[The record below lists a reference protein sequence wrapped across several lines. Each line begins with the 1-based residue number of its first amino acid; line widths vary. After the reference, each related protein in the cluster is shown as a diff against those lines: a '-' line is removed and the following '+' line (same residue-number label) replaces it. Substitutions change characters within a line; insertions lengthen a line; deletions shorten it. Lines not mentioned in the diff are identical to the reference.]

1 MNKTQIIKGI
11 KHPIKAFVY
20 IKKLCRGFYYRVIFK
35 FTGKRVSIG
44 KNFMVKG
51 RLSIKGPGT
60 VAIGNNV
67 FIDGTSHAVT
77 PWTYSKEAIISIGDN
92 VFLNGTRFGCRM
104 TIEIGNNCIL
114 ADCRILDV
122 DHHSVI
128 PSRRNDQKAIKSAPI
143 KIGNNVWIS
152 MDCAILKGVKIGDN
166 TTITA
171 KSVVMNNVPANCICG
186 GNPANIIRV
195 LSKEELVE

>member
-1 MNKTQIIKGI
+1 MNRNQIIKGI
-11 KHPIKAFVY
+11 QHPIKAFDY
-20 IKKLCRGFYYRVIFK
+20 IKKLFKGTYYRAICK
-35 FTGKRVSIG
+35 CTGKRVTIG
-44 KNFMVKG
+44 KYLKVKG
-51 RLSIKGPGT
+51 RLSIKGPGA

-67 FIDGTSHAVT
+67 FIDGTSHTVT

-92 VFLNGTRFGCRM
+92 VYLNGTRFGCKM
-104 TIEIGNNCIL
+104 SIDIGNNCII

-122 DHHSVI
+122 DHHSII
-128 PSRRNDQKAIKSAPI
+128 PSRRNDQNAIKSAPI
-143 KIGNNVWIS
+143 KIGNNVWIA

-171 KSVVMNNVPANCICG
+171 KSVVMHDLPANCICG
-186 GNPANIIRV
+186 GNPAKIIRE